1 MKLVWTQLA
10 LDDRIRI
17 FDYLGERNPLAALDI
32 DELFS
37 QKTGQLIEHP
47 ELHKAGR
54 VKGTREAVVHPNYV
68 LVYQVQDDAVVIL
81 RLLHSAQY
89 GEET

>member
-17 FDYLGERNPLAALDI
+17 FDYLAERNPVAALEI
-32 DELFS
+32 DALFS
-37 QKTGQLIEHP
+37 QKVGQLAEYP
-47 ELHKAGR
+47 KLHKAGR

-68 LVYQVQDDAVVIL
+68 LVYQVQVEEVIIL

-89 GEET
+89 RE

>member
-37 QKTGQLIEHP
+37 QKTGQLIEHQ